1 MAKFSG
7 TLDKPFETPL
17 WNKPTDQVFVGS
29 QPIPSN
35 PDGTV
40 PGYWIVSTYQESAG
54 ILAFI
59 HVEHPNLTRDVY
71 DTGRTR
77 IGLAWSADNGE
88 HFAYLG
94 DAIIPNTDPEAG
106 FNIVGAPYLIKD
118 GYFYIYFK
126 DACGNAVAR
135 ASVSDVITAA
145 KKGKITPWMKYKS
158 GSWNSPGLGG
168 VCTSIS
174 IMPDGTNHTAAA
186 YSTYTGM
193 YYLLLSTMNWGGQ
206 NTWIKLFRSSDGI
219 YWTMVK
225 TIVDEPGNAVQEGYQ
240 YVTIADADGGASNG
254 TVGRKFYIYSAKEP
268 YTGAVVHGWL
278 VDLGGTV
285 ESPTVSLAAN
295 GQSNLTIVVGD
306 SYTIDWNSSNV
317 SSCTLSYMPS
327 DGNPGSSFSIMQ

>member
-1 MAKFSG
+1 MHMTRIQFTLLFFVGFAILSVLPNFVLALSTETISVSPPVVVVNHQEINTTTPPWSSAAAIVDGPLQTITNGSTRYWFNSNDINMAKFSG

-158 GSWNSPGLGG
+158 GSWNS
-168 VCTSIS
+168 
-174 IMPDGTNHTAAA
+174 
-186 YSTYTGM
+186 
-193 YYLLLSTMNWGGQ
+193 
-206 NTWIKLFRSSDGI
+206 
-219 YWTMVK
+219 
-225 TIVDEPGNAVQEGYQ
+225 
-240 YVTIADADGGASNG
+240 
-254 TVGRKFYIYSAKEP
+254 
-268 YTGAVVHGWL
+268 
-278 VDLGGTV
+278 
-285 ESPTVSLAAN
+285 
-295 GQSNLTIVVGD
+295 
-306 SYTIDWNSSNV
+306 
-317 SSCTLSYMPS
+317 
-327 DGNPGSSFSIMQ
+327 